1 MNHNPYAAP
10 SADLMKD
17 VTGAE
22 WADVALRQAHL
33 QHEVQ
38 LKSVGSLY
46 FLAAI
51 FIGLVALALY
61 SSRPLTFARAESG
74 VSWYLMITLMPTA
87 LIAVFVTMG
96 FGFRGLHSWVRIPGA
111 VLAIP
116 GLLLFPLGTL
126 INAYALYL
134 MFCAKGRTVLAPD
147 YARVRA
153 ATPHLR
159 YRRSALERGVIAV
172 LLIAVLAL
180 ILWLAFY
187 GAR

>member
-10 SADLMKD
+10 SADLTKD
-17 VTGAE
+17 GTGAE

-46 FLAAI
+46 LLAALVWSI
-51 FIGLVALALY
+51 TSAVGIPIYFDLHQSEPAWLRVITVALLLLVILVLLAV
-61 SSRPLTFARAESG
+61 G
-74 VSWYLMITLMPTA
+74 V
-87 LIAVFVTMG
+87 
-96 FGFRGLHSWVRIPGA
+96 GFRGLQSWVRIPGA
-111 VLAIP
+111 ALSIG
-116 GLLLFPLGTL
+116 GLFLFPLGTL
-126 INAYALYL
+126 INAYVLYL

-172 LLIAVLAL
+172 LLMAVLAV
-180 ILWLAFY
+180 ILWLAFF

>member
-10 SADLMKD
+10 SADLTKD

-38 LKSVGSLY
+38 LTSVGSLY
-46 FLAAI
+46 LLA
-51 FIGLVALALY
+51 GLVWGVASAIGTPAYFDLHPFEPAWLKVITVALLL
-61 SSRPLTFARAESG
+61 LTVLVLVVVG
-74 VSWYLMITLMPTA
+74 I
-87 LIAVFVTMG
+87 
-96 FGFRGLHSWVRIPGA
+96 GFRGLQSWVRIPGA
-111 VLAIP
+111 ALSIG

-126 INAYALYL
+126 INAYVLYL
-134 MFCAKGRTVLAPD
+134 MYCPKGRTVLAPD

-159 YRRSALERGVIAV
+159 PSRGLLGTLIPMVLIGLITFV
-172 LLIAVLAL
+172 LLQAY
-180 ILWLAFY
+180 F

>member
-10 SADLMKD
+10 SADLTKD
-17 VTGAE
+17 VKGPE

-46 FLAAI
+46 LLAALVWGVASA
-51 FIGLVALALY
+51 IGTPVYFDLHPFEPAWLKVITVALLL
-61 SSRPLTFARAESG
+61 LTVLVLVVVG
-74 VSWYLMITLMPTA
+74 V
-87 LIAVFVTMG
+87 
-96 FGFRGLHSWVRIPGA
+96 GFRGLQSWVRIPGA
-111 VLAIP
+111 ALSIG

-126 INAYALYL
+126 INAYVLYL

-159 YRRSALERGVIAV
+159 YRRSALERAVIAV
-172 LLIAVLAL
+172 LLIAALAL
-180 ILWLAFY
+180 ILRLAFF